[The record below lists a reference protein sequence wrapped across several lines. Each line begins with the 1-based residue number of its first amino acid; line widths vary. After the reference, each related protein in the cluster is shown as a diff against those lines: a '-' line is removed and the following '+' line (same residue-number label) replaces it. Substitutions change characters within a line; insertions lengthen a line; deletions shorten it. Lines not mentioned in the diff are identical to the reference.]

1 VALLL
6 LAGFGVAGCAKR
18 GPPTGGPPDIEPPT
32 LVSSSPDSGTA
43 RVPTNAALS
52 LTFSEGM
59 EPRTTGDA
67 IALSPPVEFRRL
79 RWSGRTVTIE
89 LAKPLEARRSY
100 TLFVG
105 HGAHDRHG
113 NNMVA
118 GATVVFTTGDTLPPG
133 RIEGHLDAKGF
144 AAEGVYLW
152 CYDQARHTTPD
163 STGRDFDAV
172 GLVDAEGRFRIPA
185 LTVPARYRIWAF
197 ADQNQ
202 NRSFEPDRDLL
213 APIDTT
219 ISLTAADPVARNL
232 EFHVVNPRAPTSVKG
247 TVLDSLGDKEGT
259 IWVMAIADTDTTRI
273 VLATPNDEH
282 RWELQL
288 EPGGWTLRAF
298 RDLDRNREW
307 ARGRESASEPVHV
320 RGQPAG
326 LIEGIELV
334 LRPPARAP

>member
-1 VALLL
+1 V
-6 LAGFGVAGCAKR
+6 
-18 GPPTGGPPDIEPPT
+18 E
-32 LVSSSPDSGTA
+32 SH
-43 RVPTNAALS
+43 AALS

-67 IALSPPVEFRRL
+67 IALSPAVEFRRL
-79 RWSGRTVTIE
+79 RWSGRTVTID

-105 HGAHDRHG
+105 RGAHDRHG

-118 GATVVFTTGDTLPPG
+118 GATVVFTTGDTLPAG
-133 RIEGHLDAKGF
+133 LIEGRLDAKGF

-185 LTVPARYRIWAF
+185 LPVPARYRIWAF

-202 NRSFEPDRDLL
+202 NRSFEPERDLL

-219 ISLTAADPVARNL
+219 ISLTASEPVARNL
-232 EFHVVNPRAPTSVKG
+232 EFHVVNPRAPASVKG

-259 IWVMAIADTDTTRI
+259 VWVMATADTDTTRI
-273 VLATPNDEH
+273 VMATPNDEH
-282 RWELQL
+282 RWEMQL
-288 EPGGWTLRAF
+288 DPGGWTLRAF
-298 RDLDRNREW
+298 RDLDRNRDW
-307 ARGRESASEPVHV
+307 ARGRESASDPHHV
-320 RGQPAG
+320 RAEAAG